1 MILKPIKMKLTAL
14 FVLTACITF
23 GQTLKDAIRKTDNE
37 RYSDALND
45 FNSLISKEPNIGDN
59 YFYFGQ
65 YYMLKGEI
73 DSAKMIWTKGF
84 QMDNISPLSL
94 VGNGC
99 VLYLNGNLE
108 GAKLEFEKALTAT
121 KSKKL
126 NLKNAEVRRGIA
138 TIYIKSEK
146 KNLDEAILN
155 LEEAILKDPNNEENY
170 LLQGD
175 ALYEKTP
182 NNASAAIKSYN
193 KVLEINPKSPR
204 GIVRVAIIYQRAQS
218 PDEAQ
223 KKYNDAKQVDSTYAP
238 AYRENAELNMK
249 FNQPKKAIENW
260 KKYLKLNNTI
270 EARYRYATAM
280 FLGKQYCEAI
290 DEINNLN
297 ANGFTNFYTDR
308 MLGYSYVECTT
319 DPDGFK
325 KGLASLDR
333 FFATAPVDKIQWLDI
348 KNKGILYSKTGS
360 DSLAIVEF
368 EKASKMNPD
377 LAKELSGDIAKLYFK
392 AKKYEKA
399 IENYVFKS
407 QLTALSPAEE
417 FELGK
422 AYYFGPKN
430 FVLADTAFSHVNK
443 LSPTYAPGYWWKA
456 RTLLQ
461 QDLKN
466 EKWLAQGSY
475 EKVLELVKPEERGSS
490 SNKKMVMESAKYC
503 GDYYVNSTAKNPEKA
518 KQYWQIVL
526 DLDPTDVQAKA
537 YFKLK

>member
-1 MILKPIKMKLTAL
+1 M
-14 FVLTACITF
+14 V
-23 GQTLKDAIRKTDNE
+23 
-37 RYSDALND
+37 
-45 FNSLISKEPNIGDN
+45 
-59 YFYFGQ
+59 
-65 YYMLKGEI
+65 KGEI
-73 DSAKMIWTKGF
+73 DSAKMIWSKGF
-84 QMDNISPLSL
+84 QMDNICALSL

-99 VLYLNGNLE
+99 VMYLNGNAD

-121 KSKKL
+121 KSKKD

-138 TIYIKSEK
+138 SIYIKSEK
-146 KNLDEAILN
+146 KNLDEAIKI

-204 GIVRVAIIYQRAQS
+204 GIVRIAIIYQRAQS

-223 KKYNDAKQVDSTYAP
+223 KKYNEAKQVDSTFAP
-238 AYRENAELNMK
+238 AYRENAELNMR

-297 ANGFTNFYTDR
+297 ANGFANFYTDR

-319 DPDGFK
+319 DPDGYK
-325 KGLASLDR
+325 KGLAALER
-333 FFATAPVDKIQWLDI
+333 FFSVAPAEKIQWLDI
-348 KNKGILYSKTGS
+348 KNKGVLYSKLGS
-360 DSLAIVEF
+360 DSLAILEY
-368 EKASKMNPD
+368 EKASKMNAD
-377 LAKELSGDIAKLYFK
+377 LANELSGEIAKMYSK
-392 AKKYEKA
+392 AKKYDKA
-399 IENYVFKS
+399 IEYYLFKS
-407 QLTALSPAEE
+407 QSTTLTPAEE
-417 FELGK
+417 FDLGK

-430 FVLADTAFSHVNK
+430 YTLADTAFNHVTK
-443 LSPTYAPGYWWKA
+443 RSPSYVPGYFWLA

-461 QDLKN
+461 QDLN
-466 EKWLAQGSY
+466 NQKWLAQPSY
-475 EKVLELVKPEERGSS
+475 EKVIELVKTEERGSNT
-490 SNKKMVMESAKYC
+490 NKKMILESAKYC
-503 GDYYVNSTAKNPEKA
+503 GDYYVNSAAKNPDKA

-526 DLDPTDVQAKA
+526 DLDASDAQAKGF
-537 YFKLK
+537 FKLK

>member
-1 MILKPIKMKLTAL
+1 
-14 FVLTACITF
+14 
-23 GQTLKDAIRKTDNE
+23 
-37 RYSDALND
+37 
-45 FNSLISKEPNIGDN
+45 
-59 YFYFGQ
+59 
-65 YYMLKGEI
+65 
-73 DSAKMIWTKGF
+73 
-84 QMDNISPLSL
+84 
-94 VGNGC
+94 
-99 VLYLNGNLE
+99 
-108 GAKLEFEKALTAT
+108 
-121 KSKKL
+121 
-126 NLKNAEVRRGIA
+126 
-138 TIYIKSEK
+138 
-146 KNLDEAILN
+146 
-155 LEEAILKDPNNEENY
+155 
-170 LLQGD
+170 
-175 ALYEKTP
+175 
-182 NNASAAIKSYN
+182 
-193 KVLEINPKSPR
+193 
-204 GIVRVAIIYQRAQS
+204 
-218 PDEAQ
+218 
-223 KKYNDAKQVDSTYAP
+223 
-238 AYRENAELNMK
+238 
-249 FNQPKKAIENW
+249 
-260 KKYLKLNNTI
+260 
-270 EARYRYATAM
+270 
-280 FLGKQYCEAI
+280 
-290 DEINNLN
+290 
-297 ANGFTNFYTDR
+297 

>member
-1 MILKPIKMKLTAL
+1 MKLTAL
-14 FVLTACITF
+14 FIFSVFMSF

-37 RYSDALND
+37 RYSDALSD

-65 YYMLKGEI
+65 YYMIKGEI
-73 DSAKMIWTKGF
+73 DSAKMMWSKGF
-84 QMDNISPLSL
+84 QMDNLSPLSL

-99 VLYLNGNLE
+99 VLYLNGNADA
-108 GAKLEFEKALTAT
+108 AKLEFEKALIAT
-121 KSKKL
+121 KAKKD
-126 NLKNAEVRRGIA
+126 NLKNTEVRRGIA
-138 TIYIKSEK
+138 SIYIKSEK
-146 KNLDEAILN
+146 KNLEEAIRILDEAILK
-155 LEEAILKDPNNEENY
+155 EQNNEENY

-204 GIVRVAIIYQRAQS
+204 GIVRIAIIYQRAQN
-218 PDEAQ
+218 PEEAQ

-280 FLGKQYCEAI
+280 FLGRQYCEVI

-308 MLGYSYVECTT
+308 MLGYSYIECAA

-325 KGLASLDR
+325 KGLAAIDR
-333 FFATAPVDKIQWLDI
+333 FFATAPAEKVQWLDI
-348 KNKGILYSKTGS
+348 KNKGILLTKTGS
-360 DSLAIVEF
+360 DSLAIIEF
-368 EKASKMNPD
+368 EKASKLNEEV
-377 LAKELSGDIAKLYFK
+377 AKELSGDIAKMYFK
-392 AKKYEKA
+392 AKKYDKA
-399 IENYVFKS
+399 IEYYVFKS
-407 QLTALSPAEE
+407 TTAVLSPAEE
-417 FELGK
+417 FELGR

-430 FVLADTAFSHVNK
+430 YDLADSAFSHVNN
-443 LSPTYAPGYWWKA
+443 LSPTYAPGYFWKA
-456 RTLLQ
+456 RTLFKK
-461 QDLKN
+461 DASN
-466 EKWLAQGSY
+466 EKWLAQASY
-475 EKVLELVKPEERGSS
+475 EKVLELVKPEERNTKG
-490 SNKKMVMESAKYC
+490 NKSMVMESAKYC
-503 GDYYVNSTAKNPEKA
+503 GDYYVNSTAKDVAKA

-526 DLDPTDVQAKA
+526 DLDPNDAQAKA